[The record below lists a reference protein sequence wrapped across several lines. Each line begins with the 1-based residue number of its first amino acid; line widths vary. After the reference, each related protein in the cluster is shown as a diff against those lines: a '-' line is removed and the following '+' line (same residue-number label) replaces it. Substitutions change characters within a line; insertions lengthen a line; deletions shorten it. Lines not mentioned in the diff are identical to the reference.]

1 MIAGDRRMLVRVT
14 VEFEWRDFGEVRLEG
29 DALTFPTL
37 PIEPGL
43 YRYRLVRGDGASTY
57 VGEASNLRRRA
68 YGYQLGYAGQKTNA
82 RMNARKREHLAAGG
96 RIEMAIATE
105 ATIEL
110 DGRTQPIDLR
120 RKASRLL
127 IENAAIHAV
136 PDAEPLENLPGIGDT
151 SD

>member
-1 MIAGDRRMLVRVT
+1 VPAKEDGVGVT

-29 DALTFPTL
+29 DGMDFSALPT
-37 PIEPGL
+37 EPGL
-43 YRYRLVRGDGASTY
+43 YRYRLVLGDGASAY
-57 VGEASNLRRRA
+57 VGEAANLRRRA
-68 YGYQLGYAGQKTNA
+68 YGYQLGYKGQKTNF
-82 RMNARKREHLAAGG
+82 RMNARMREHLAAGG

-110 DGRTQPIDLR
+110 EGRPQPLDLR

-127 IENAAIHAV
+127 VENAAIHAV
-136 PDAEPLENLPGIGDT
+136 PDVEPLENLPGIGDT